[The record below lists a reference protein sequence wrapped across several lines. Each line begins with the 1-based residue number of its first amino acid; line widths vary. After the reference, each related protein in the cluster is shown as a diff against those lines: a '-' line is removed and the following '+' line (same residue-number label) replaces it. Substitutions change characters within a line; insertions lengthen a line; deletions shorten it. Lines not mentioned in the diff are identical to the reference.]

1 MRRRGRSIYTRRNEA
16 RHSIDLRTVKGGGMI
31 IYTFQT
37 KSVLD
42 EAINKGIA
50 LVDFAKTNLYRNM
63 ERGADMS
70 HAYLWMAKEL
80 SKKTGIWLHN
90 VYRTQGKL
98 YREKFGDLAFEDNSM
113 PLFPFWGW
121 YLVDGKNQRPG
132 QEYNL
137 ANWGN
142 INMREG
148 ADDKDRVLIEL
159 DIPDQ
164 FVLLSDANAWYCVLE
179 GKPCYEYESEEDE
192 RRLLKRFYDNA
203 QQISNRAEDDE
214 YTVNAMYVLY
224 REAENTWKNIFR
236 LEGRRLRPV
245 FPFGMEKRNVQ
256 AVFPYIDKKWI
267 KNTWEY

>member
-1 MRRRGRSIYTRRNEA
+1 
-16 RHSIDLRTVKGGGMI
+16 MI
-31 IYTFQT
+31 VYTFQT
-37 KSVLD
+37 EDVLD
-42 EAINKGIA
+42 ETYSKGFA

-63 ERGADMS
+63 ERGADIS

-80 SKKTGIWLHN
+80 SQRTGIWLQN
-90 VYRTQGKL
+90 VYSRPDNL
-98 YREKFGDLAFEDNSM
+98 YLEKFGSLVFEDNSM

-132 QEYNL
+132 QEYAL
-137 ANWGN
+137 AYWGN
-142 INMREG
+142 QNMVKG
-148 ADDKDRVLIEL
+148 AEDKNIILIEL

-192 RRLLKRFYDNA
+192 SRLLKRFYDNV

-214 YTVNAMYVLY
+214 YTVNAKYVLY
-224 REAENTWKNIFR
+224 REAEHTWKNIFR

-245 FPFGMEKRNVQ
+245 FPFGMEKRDVQ

-267 KNTWEY
+267 RNIWEC